1 MVDFHDVYHAIL
13 SRLCFTKFMAVS
25 NYTYLKLKMP
35 SPNGVITIE
44 ASFEQVYY
52 CKQDHVT
59 QVATLTAPCIL
70 DGLGH
75 DVERAPVEG
84 VAKAAAVLNQ
94 SSIDKMAKTPSGS
107 GGSAGS
113 SI

>member
-1 MVDFHDVYHAIL
+1 MAIP
-13 SRLCFTKFMAVS
+13 
-25 NYTYLKLKMP
+25 NYTYLKLKIP
-35 SPNGVITIE
+35 DPKGVITIE

-75 DVERAPVEG
+75 DVERAPVEE
-84 VAKAAAVLNQ
+84 ATKAVAVLDR
-94 SSIDKMAKTPSGS
+94 SSISEAANALGGS
-107 GGSAGS
+107 GDSASPSIHGHGPLEGANPIEVS
-113 SI
+113 SNLSP